1 MPTNNEAIELP
12 TEITESTTPPTKPTR
27 AEASRQ
33 NGAKSRGPIT
43 AEGKSTSAQNALRHG
58 EYAKNLT
65 LKYEND
71 EGFIRTL
78 AALESHFK
86 PQTDLEADLILT
98 MAHARWRTIRI
109 WSIEKGVLDQAI
121 DAACAQRQ
129 GPQDPEAEL
138 LPLVATAHQHLTDTS
153 SVLRMI
159 DRCENR
165 YQRIFSRT
173 LKELLKIRAD
183 RRSEEERESKNEQTN
198 PPTHAESMFPVAPE
212 QSSKPQPP
220 PHSASFEAQNR
231 HLAPLGS
238 RIRQSASPALFNSPP
253 PPPESPE
260 KPPPTR

>member
-1 MPTNNEAIELP
+1 MPTNNETIELP
-12 TEITESTTPPTKPTR
+12 TEATTETTPPTKPTR
-27 AEASRQ
+27 AEASRK

-43 AEGKSTSAQNALRHG
+43 AEGKAAASQNALRHG

-129 GPQDPEAEL
+129 PPQDPEAPRVSEATESEL
-138 LPLVATAHQHLTDTS
+138 LPLVATAHQHLSDTS
-153 SVLRMI
+153 GVLRMI

-183 RRSEEERESKNEQTN
+183 RRREEDRESKT
-198 PPTHAESMFPVAPE
+198 TLKR
-212 QSSKPQPP
+212 SKIPLRLSPKATDGTAL
-220 PHSASFEAQNR
+220 SAA
-231 HLAPLGS
+231 
-238 RIRQSASPALFNSPP
+238 
-253 PPPESPE
+253 
-260 KPPPTR
+260 T